1 MSSGWQSLV
10 QKVPSS
16 TFRRCLF
23 ALGGSQLAFPLVPII
38 VRYHIAQ
45 RTVSAESRGFV
56 ENSYLR
62 GFTPQEFSFHPMAER
77 EGLIDTA
84 VKTAESVYIQCWSV
98 KALEDVVV
106 CYDGAVRNSLGD
118 LIQFIYGEDGMDGA
132 CIEKWTVKTFGFN
145 VSCCYRFGRGNKLA
159 HRRRTANKT

>member
-1 MSSGWQSLV
+1 MSSRWQSLV

-23 ALGGSQLAFPLVPII
+23 APGGSRLAFPLVSII
-38 VRYHIAQ
+38 VRYHTAQ
-45 RTVSAESRGFV
+45 RTVLSESRGFV

-62 GFTPQEFSFHPMAER
+62 GFTPQEISFHPMAER

-84 VKTAESVYIQCWSV
+84 VKTAESVCIQRRSV
-98 KALEDVVV
+98 KALEDIVV

-118 LIQFIYGEDGMDGA
+118 LSSLYT
-132 CIEKWTVKTFGFN
+132 EKT
-145 VSCCYRFGRGNKLA
+145 
-159 HRRRTANKT
+159 